1 MSDIRDRIIRDLLD
15 EVRNWTGE
23 VEFTLASAAPLIALA
38 QQVGRTKDSI
48 PRQDL
53 MRLYAMEAAA
63 GYTQLQVAAD
73 RQAGRPPGPA
83 TALADLDGVRRAR
96 ASRDLAFAILGAN
109 GTVMGPD
116 GVDGG
121 AP

>member
-1 MSDIRDRIIRDLLD
+1 MRSSSRSHQR
-15 EVRNWTGE
+15 
-23 VEFTLASAAPLIALA
+23 PLIALA

-83 TALADLDGVRRAR
+83 TSLADLDGVRRAR
-96 ASRDLAFAILGAN
+96 ASRDLALPSSARTAR
-109 GTVMGPD
+109 
-116 GVDGG
+116 
-121 AP
+121 